1 MKDTCRSDVRRHQS
15 GMVGIFW
22 LVKNRLLIKACSL
35 DEAESYGECL
45 VHGQSH
51 IRCWEALN
59 STGKVPQDSEYDD
72 FPRGRVTF
80 NTRENRFYLF
90 ADNCIR
96 RSPTRIDRI
105 MRTMHLQANTVVSG
119 DLHYRCP
126 KCLRGREVFGP
137 NS

>member
-1 MKDTCRSDVRRHQS
+1 MKNTLSSDEPELQP

-22 LVKNRLLIKACSL
+22 LVKNRLLMRASSL
-35 DEAESYGECL
+35 DEAEAYGECL

-51 IRCWEALN
+51 IRCWEALKH
-59 STGKVPQDSEYDD
+59 TGEVSQDSEYDD

-80 NTRENRFYLF
+80 NTREELFYLF

-96 RSPTRIDRI
+96 RSSTRIARI
-105 MRTMHLQANTVVSG
+105 IRFMHLQSNTVVAS

-126 KCLRGREVFGP
+126 KCLQIGNP
-137 NS
+137 LD